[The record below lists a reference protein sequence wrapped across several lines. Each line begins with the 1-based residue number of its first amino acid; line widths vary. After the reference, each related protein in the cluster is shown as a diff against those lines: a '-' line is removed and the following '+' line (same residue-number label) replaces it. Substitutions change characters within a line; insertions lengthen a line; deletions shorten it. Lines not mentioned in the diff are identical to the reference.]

1 MTNNS
6 SVKPT
11 TTVAFGNMNGFF
23 AIGTVSSALLC
34 TLWNPDENDTTVRT
48 FSIPSGF
55 AASNGVIPLAVK
67 QIDGTQAQLDKLV
80 VVGI

>member
-1 MTNNS
+1 MTYTKLL
-6 SVKPT
+6 KPT
-11 TTVAFGNMNGFF
+11 TTEAFGNMNGFF

-34 TLWNPDENDTTVRT
+34 TLWYPDENDTTVRT

-55 AASNGVIPLAVK
+55 SASNGVVPLAVK
-67 QIDGTQAQLDKLV
+67 QIDGTQAQLDKIV

>member
-1 MTNNS
+1 MTYTRAL
-6 SVKPT
+6 KPT